1 MKIKDKSAFLP
12 HTSILKIKL
21 ISGKTHIYSISL
33 NTNVDTYYTVIC
45 NLAFF
50 EEKQNA
56 NYIIDTATKILQSA
70 DKRVTRNWVIN
81 NIDIKVQMG
90 IIEKF
95 VDEINKLLNADYL
108 QIPDID
114 VEEKAVASK
123 YEKERADKKS
133 AIKNLRY
140 LLSKKEESNLIEGI
154 TLVMMK
160 TGNTYS
166 EIMQMPILFFRNLE
180 KQIILNELCVDD
192 DYNIAYLKS
201 ELEKYKDELNSG
213 KAVISTSAK
222 GAKKKESIQF
232 F

>member
-1 MKIKDKSAFLP
+1 MKIKDKSAFIP
-12 HTSILKIKL
+12 HTSILQIKL
-21 ISGKTHIYSISL
+21 ISGQTRDYHIDM
-33 NTNVDTYYTVIC
+33 NTDVDTYYTVFSF
-45 NLAFF
+45 LSYY
-50 EEKQNA
+50 EENQNP

-114 VEEKAVASK
+114 VEEKAVTSK
-123 YEKERADKKS
+123 YEKEREDKKS
-133 AIKNLRY
+133 TIKNLRY